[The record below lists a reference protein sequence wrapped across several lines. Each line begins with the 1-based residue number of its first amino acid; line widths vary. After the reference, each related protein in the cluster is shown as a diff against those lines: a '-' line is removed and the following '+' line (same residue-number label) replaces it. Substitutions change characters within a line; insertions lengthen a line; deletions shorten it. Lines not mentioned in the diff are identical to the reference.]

1 MPGDLP
7 RRTPR
12 GMKVTTSALLSLLAA
27 LAVALPAP
35 QPAAGAP
42 STVTVFAAAS
52 LREAFEAAAPAF
64 TARTGFPVTFDF
76 GGSDSLERQ
85 LEQGAPADAFASAS
99 DSIMKLASSAGLL
112 ASAPATFAR
121 NRLVLVMPAANPG
134 HVEALADL
142 ARPGVKVVMTAET
155 VPVGRY
161 ARQAFRT
168 LAGTSPYA
176 ADFAAVV
183 ERNVVSNELDVKAV
197 ATKISLGEAD
207 AGIVYATDVTP
218 ELAPKVRVTALPPSA
233 PEATYPIAAL
243 KSSQIP
249 QAAQAFV
256 DFILGPGQKYLRAR
270 GFIAP

>member
-1 MPGDLP
+1 
-7 RRTPR
+7 
-12 GMKVTTSALLSLLAA
+12 VTWPALLSLLAV
-27 LAVALPAP
+27 LAAAVPAP
-35 QPAAGAP
+35 QAAAAAP
-42 STVTVFAAAS
+42 SSVTVSVFAAAS

-64 TARTGFPVTFDF
+64 TARTGHAVAFDF

-85 LEQGAPADAFASAS
+85 LEQGAPADVFASAS
-99 DSIMKLASSAGLL
+99 DAIMKLASSAGLL

-121 NRLVLVMPAANPG
+121 NRLVLVVPAANPG

-168 LAGTSPYA
+168 LAGTPPYA
-176 ADFAAVV
+176 ADFAAAV

-243 KSSQIP
+243 KASQNP